1 MKGSARLLRERRTME
16 AMVDLFCSGVHRRQ
30 PEECSTCS
38 DFLEYARKRVEKCP
52 YQEDKPPCVKC
63 PIHCYMPT
71 RRAQV
76 REVMSYAGPRM
87 ALRHPWF
94 ALRHWLDSFR
104 KPPPN
109 KRDRP
114 EK

>member
-1 MKGSARLLRERRTME
+1 ME
-16 AMVDLFCSGVHRRQ
+16 AMVRLFCSGVHRHR

-38 DFLEYARKRVEKCP
+38 DFLVYARKRVEKCP
-52 YQEDKPPCVKC
+52 YQENKPPCAKC

-76 REVMSYAGPRM
+76 RKVMAYAGPRM
-87 ALRHPWF
+87 ALRHPLF

-104 KPPPN
+104 KPPEN
-109 KRDRP
+109 KRNRP
-114 EK
+114 ER